1 RRPWK
6 TAGSLLLESLEARCL
21 PSVTGW
27 PGLLRPVLD
36 AENNDTLDRSQ
47 DLGDLSLVGPGEA
60 AGSIAT
66 GDTGAADVDWYR
78 FTLDRPARVTLARL
92 DQAGGS
98 PLVSVLGLYN
108 SEPNNRLLAQDDGAA
123 GTGDAHLERPLA
135 AGTYY
140 VAVSGSG
147 DSAFHPR
154 LAGS

>member
-1 RRPWK
+1 
-6 TAGSLLLESLEARCL
+6 
-21 PSVTGW
+21 
-27 PGLLRPVLD
+27 
-36 AENNDTLDRSQ
+36 
-47 DLGDLSLVGPGEA
+47 
-60 AGSIAT
+60 
-66 GDTGAADVDWYR
+66 WYR
-78 FTLDRPARVTLARL
+78 FTLDRPARVTLATL

-147 DSAFHPR
+147 GSALPPR
-154 LAGS
+154 LAGSGPEGSTGDYGLLITATDLAIDPADGPHVLVSEPADAAVLNASPLELLVNFSTPLDVNSIFPDQTVQLSFNA